1 MIDFKELINSFKYAI
16 TGIKSAVKNEQNLR
30 IHFLAASIVLVLA
43 FLLEI
48 PKIEFII
55 LILLISLVIIA
66 ELFNSVVEYIVDL
79 VTSEF
84 HPLAKLAKDV
94 AAGAVLFTAIVAV
107 IIGILIFYQPL
118 VNLLK

>member
-1 MIDFKELINSFKYAI
+1 VINIKELINSFKYAI

-30 IHFLAASIVLVLA
+30 IHFLVAAIVLVLA
-43 FLLEI
+43 FFLKI
-48 PKIEFII
+48 PKIEFIVLI
-55 LILLISLVIIA
+55 LIITLVIIS

-79 VTSEF
+79 ITSEF

-94 AAGAVLFTAIVAV
+94 AAGAVLFTAIVSV

>member
-1 MIDFKELINSFKYAI
+1 MINIKELINSFKYAI

-30 IHFLAASIVLVLA
+30 IHFLVAAIVLVLA
-43 FLLEI
+43 FFLKI
-48 PKIEFII
+48 PKIEFIVLI
-55 LILLISLVIIA
+55 LIIALVIIS

-79 VTSEF
+79 ITSEF

-94 AAGAVLFTAIVAV
+94 AAGAVLFTAIVSV

>member
-1 MIDFKELINSFKYAI
+1 MINIKELINSFKYAI

-30 IHFLAASIVLVLA
+30 IHFLVAAIVLVLA
-43 FLLEI
+43 FFLKI
-48 PKIEFII
+48 PKIEFIVLI
-55 LILLISLVIIA
+55 LIITLVIIS

-79 VTSEF
+79 ITSEF

-94 AAGAVLFTAIVAV
+94 AAGAVLFTAIVSV

>member
-1 MIDFKELINSFKYAI
+1 MINIKELINSFKYAI

-30 IHFLAASIVLVLA
+30 IHFLVAAIVLVLA
-43 FLLEI
+43 FFLKI
-48 PKIEFII
+48 PKIEFIVLI
-55 LILLISLVIIA
+55 LIIALVIIA
-66 ELFNSVVEYIVDL
+66 ELFKSVVECVVDL
-79 VTSEF
+79 ITSEF

-94 AAGAVLFTAIVAV
+94 AAGAVLFTAIVSV